1 MGQLAPAFDRRLGR
15 LFREVMIADLRLGI
29 DYGGTNVKFG
39 IFDADGAEVAF
50 REQKL
55 AELNRGNLLE
65 NLTAAARDFSIN
77 YQIECGGL
85 AIKGLVDPRTGI
97 LHNDIGAG
105 QLLAGVNLKQAFQKA
120 LNIPFIVDNDAR
132 AYAWGEWRFG
142 AGQGSNPMLCMT
154 LGTGIGSALIIAGKP
169 YEGADAAS
177 GLLGGHI
184 SIDRNGPPCPCGSRG
199 CLESY
204 CSATAFGQQVKKAHA
219 ELEQYS
225 EPLPVFFEAIR
236 FGKTEY
242 FPTLQAFLQNLAL
255 GIVNAI
261 HAYGPETIVLG
272 GGVLNSADMI
282 LPDLIEMVHAMA
294 WTYPR
299 KTIKIKAAALGNR
312 AAALG
317 AAFHPL
323 LDKNINKESA
333 L

>member
-1 MGQLAPAFDRRLGR
+1 MAG
-15 LFREVMIADLRLGI
+15 LRLGI

-39 IFDADGAEVAF
+39 IFDSNGAEVAF

-55 AELNRGNLLE
+55 AELSRSGNLLD
-65 NLTAAARDFSIN
+65 NLTTAARDFSFD

-85 AIKGLVDPRTGI
+85 AIKGLVEPRTGI

-120 LNIPFIVDNDAR
+120 LNVPFIVDNDAR

-154 LGTGIGSALIIAGKP
+154 LGTGFGSALILNGLP
-169 YEGADAAS
+169 YFGADPVG

-199 CLESY
+199 CLELY
-204 CSATAFGQQVKKAHA
+204 CSATAFSQRVKTAHA

-225 EPLPVFFEAIR
+225 EPLPVFFEAVR
-236 FGKTEY
+236 LGKIEY
-242 FPTLQAFLQNLAL
+242 LPTLQAFLQDLAL

-261 HAYGPETIVLG
+261 HAYGPETVVLG
-272 GGVLNSADMI
+272 GGVLNSADLI
-282 LPDLIEMVHAMA
+282 LPDLTEMVHGMA
-294 WTYPR
+294 WTFPR
-299 KTIKIKAAALGNR
+299 QTVKIKAAALGNR

-323 LDKNINKESA
+323 LDKPTTGDSTV
-333 L
+333 

>member
-1 MGQLAPAFDRRLGR
+1 MMAG
-15 LFREVMIADLRLGI
+15 LRLGI
-29 DYGGTNVKFG
+29 DYGGTNIKFG
-39 IFDADGAEVAF
+39 IFDAIGSEIAF
-50 REQKL
+50 HEQKL

-154 LGTGIGSALIIAGKP
+154 LGTGFGSALILNGQP
-169 YEGADAAS
+169 YEGTDPVS

-204 CSATAFGQQVKKAHA
+204 CSATAFNQRVKAAHP

-225 EPLPVFFEAIR
+225 EPLPVFCEAVR
-236 FGKTEY
+236 LDKTEY
-242 FPTLQAFLQNLAL
+242 LPTLHTFLQDLAL

-272 GGVLNSADMI
+272 GGVLNSADII

-294 WTYPR
+294 WTFPR
-299 KTIKIKAAALGNR
+299 KTVQIKAAALGNR

-317 AAFHPL
+317 IAFHPL
-323 LDKNINKESA
+323 LDKSINREPTV
-333 L
+333 